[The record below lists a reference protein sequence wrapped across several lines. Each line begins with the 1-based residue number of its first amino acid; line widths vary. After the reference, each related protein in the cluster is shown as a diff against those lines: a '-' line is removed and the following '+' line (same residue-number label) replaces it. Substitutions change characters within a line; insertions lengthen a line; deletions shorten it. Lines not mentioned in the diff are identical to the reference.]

1 MALKVHIILS
11 KNSSKPV
18 PFTRG
23 GARCVTNSFQINFSF
38 AFNQPDHEAIT
49 VEGILETNSDF
60 FSIDG
65 DNSVRFISVEDGAK
79 RDKSI
84 VVSFPNL
91 PDDDTRT
98 EYTFMVTLRV
108 TKLNGTAVVSST
120 SVDIKQK
127 NPNA

>member
-1 MALKVHIILS
+1 MALKVHIILT

-49 VEGILETNSDF
+49 VEGVLETNSTF

-65 DNSVRFISVEDGAK
+65 DDSVRFISVENGAK

-84 VVSFPNL
+84 VVSFPNN
-91 PDDDTRT
+91 PGNTQT
-98 EYTFMVTLRV
+98 EFTFMVTLRV

-120 SVDIKQK
+120 SVDTKQK